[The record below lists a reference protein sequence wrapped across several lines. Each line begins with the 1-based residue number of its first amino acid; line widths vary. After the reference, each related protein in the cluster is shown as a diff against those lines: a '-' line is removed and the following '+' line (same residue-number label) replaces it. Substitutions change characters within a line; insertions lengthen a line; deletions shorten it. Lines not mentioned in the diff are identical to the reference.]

1 MFGVNLH
8 VFARTGVVRTRQTNS
23 RLGRSLNAHVRDQD
37 QTIKVENLQQSSD
50 QDQILDDQ
58 NFDPGRGHKYRVY

>member
-8 VFARTGVVRTRQTNS
+8 VFARTGVVRSTRQTNS

-58 NFDPGRGHKYRVY
+58 NFDYKYRVY

>member
-1 MFGVNLH
+1 M
-8 VFARTGVVRTRQTNS
+8 VVTMVRQTNS

-58 NFDPGRGHKYRVY
+58 NFDPGRGHKYRVH